1 MSCIYGPHQF
11 GTEDQGWIAHF
22 LIQALQDQPLTL
34 YGDGKQVRDILFV
47 TDLIDAFLLAQKNMD
62 RLSGLAFN
70 IGGGPGNTVS
80 LLEIIDLIEQMYGH
94 KPPIRFN
101 QQRPGDQRYY
111 VSDIRRFQELTEWQP
126 QIPVRQGVEKL
137 YHWLLESRRI
147 PFIQLLPAAEVVT

>member
-1 MSCIYGPHQF
+1 MS
-11 GTEDQGWIAHF
+11 
-22 LIQALQDQPLTL
+22 
-34 YGDGKQVRDILFV
+34 
-47 TDLIDAFLLAQKNMD
+47 
-62 RLSGLAFN
+62 
-70 IGGGPGNTVS
+70 
-80 LLEIIDLIEQMYGH
+80 IEQMYGH